1 MTSVV
6 PFVNWYSLTA
16 AQREAWLSVQREPGR
31 GTQRAG
37 VLFECGGDLDLPAFE
52 KALRRA
58 VAEAEPLHAS
68 FEADAESEP
77 GQRIRL
83 GTEWALPVLD
93 LSAESDPRA
102 AAAEAA
108 REELARVPDPG
119 DGPLFR
125 FAVFLLGQGSF
136 AWFEGAHRLVADEAS
151 LSMLCRRTAELYDA
165 ALDGRPAPPRWFGS
179 VRTMVEADRD
189 YALSTAEIDR
199 KYWQEQLAV
208 PPEPVRLAEPA
219 AGAPHRTCDAE
230 FPGLLAAARRTAVR
244 PGDVLAAAVAVC
256 THRTT
261 GATDFVLGLSL
272 PARTDETSATSPG
285 PLANTVPLRVRVRP
299 GTSLGVF
306 VREVAESIR
315 EAEQHQRYRG
325 EDVARDVGIPGGIR
339 EFAGPTIVLDA
350 EPQETLLAG
359 QPVTAQPV
367 LGAPPRDLL
376 VTVSGA
382 RVAVEAP
389 GEAAPHRER
398 LLRLVTAIA
407 GRPGTAVREVGLL
420 GEDELRRVLVDWS
433 GSPDEIPPGLVHEW
447 FEARAAL
454 RPDDEAVVFGEHRL
468 TYAELDARATGLA
481 EELAARGAGPETVVG
496 VVLPRSAD
504 FVVSVL
510 AVLKAGAAYVPVDPD
525 YPAGRVRFMLNDAKP
540 ALVLSEPEHERRLS
554 DGSVPWL
561 TVRSRTPDAERAKP
575 HRADPRHPAY
585 VIYTSGSTGV
595 PKGVVVPHQGLP
607 GLVSA
612 QAARWEV
619 GPGSR
624 VLQFA
629 SPSFDASVSDI
640 FVALCTGATLVLA
653 AADDLLPGSA
663 LAETVRR
670 HGVTH
675 LKLPPSAL
683 AAMSPDELPP
693 GLTLSV
699 AGEPS
704 SAALVRKWSAG
715 RRMFNVY
722 GPTEATVCAAMSD
735 TLSPESVG
743 APPIGQPLP
752 GTRLYV
758 LDAGFSPVPAGV
770 AGELYIAGA
779 GVARGYAGRGGL
791 TADRFVACPFG
802 VGERMYRTGDLVR
815 WRDDGRLEFVGR
827 ADDQVKVRGFR
838 VELGEVEAALS
849 ACPGVGR
856 AAAAVRPDAS
866 GDQRLIGYV
875 VAAEDETADPV
886 AVRNLLRERLPE
898 HLVPAVVLVLDDFPR
913 TPSGKLDRPALPE
926 PAFAAHSPGPRTPV
940 EEVVAGLFAQVLGLS
955 DVGVADS
962 FFELGGHSLSAT
974 RLAAK
979 LRSVFGVELG
989 VRELFRA
996 PTVAAL
1002 SRWLSGARRARPALR
1017 PMPRPAR
1024 PALSFAQSRLWF
1036 LHQLEGPSPT
1046 YNITSALRLTGTV
1059 DRAALAGALADL
1071 VQRHESL
1078 RTVFAEHDGV
1088 AWQRV
1093 LDGAAARPEL
1103 AAVRVRAARLDG
1115 ELRRAARHAF
1125 RLGEELPIRGT
1136 LFEVEDRAGEYVLL
1150 LAVHHITGDG
1160 WSMEK
1165 LWRDL
1170 AAAYRARISGTS
1182 PVWPALPVQYA
1193 DYTQWQQEVLRDNGK
1208 AQLEYWSR
1216 KLAGAPE
1223 RMSLPTDRPH
1233 PDVMSYEGETFL
1245 VRWDSALH
1253 ARLSALAA
1261 ECEASMFM
1269 VVHAA
1274 LAALLSRLGAGD
1286 DVLVGGPTAGRLD
1299 EALDDLVG
1307 FFVNT
1312 LVLRVDTGGGPSFRT
1327 LLARVRETDLDAY
1340 AHQDVPFEQV
1350 VEAVNPPRSLAHH
1363 PLFQVSLAWQISR
1376 GEPDLPGA
1384 EATTVFVDN
1393 GTAKFDLTFHFFE
1406 HRTDGGDPLGLEA
1419 LVEYNTDVF
1428 DRSTAEGI
1436 AGRLERLA
1444 RAAAEHPDRSLDLAD
1459 LLTPAERR
1467 QVLSDGTGPAA
1478 VRPAGLVHD
1487 WFRSR
1492 AASRPGAVA
1501 LVWGEQPVSY
1511 AELDAASDELAA
1523 ALVAKGIG
1531 PEHLVALVLP
1541 RRPELVVALLAV
1553 LKAGAAYVPVDPDYP
1568 AERVR
1573 FVLEDAGAALV
1584 LSTAELAARFGDTG
1598 ASWSVLDDLT
1608 RPDGEPVPVRAADP
1622 ENPAYVIYT
1631 SGSTGKPKGVAVPH
1645 RALTNFLAA
1654 MAERFP
1660 LGPDDRWLA
1669 VTTVSFDIAGLELLL
1684 PLIRGAAVVLADRD
1698 TVLDPDELA
1707 GTISRRAVTVMQ
1719 ATPSLWRTLVPGHAA
1734 VLSGLRVLAGGEALP
1749 GDLAR
1754 ELCAAGARVT
1764 NLYGPTE
1771 TTVWSSAADL
1781 SADEPVSL
1789 GSPLWNTRLYVLD
1802 ANFSPVPEG
1811 VAGELYIAGAG
1822 VARGYVGR
1830 GGLTADRFVAC
1841 PFETGERMYRTGDLV
1856 RWRGDG
1862 RLEFVGRAD
1871 DQVKVRGFRIELG
1884 EVEAALSA
1892 CPGVGRAVVAARPDS
1907 FGDQR
1912 LIGYVTPGGDDAEA
1926 QERQTRQVSDWQR
1939 IWDDAYRSAA
1949 EADWGEDFS
1958 GWNSSFDGAP
1968 IPVAEMREWLDQ
1980 TIASLRRLRP
1990 KRVLEIGVGTGLLLS
2005 RLAPDCEEYWGLD
2018 LSGTVVEA
2026 LGRRV
2031 AADPV
2036 LRERVRLRRG
2046 SADDPGDLP
2055 RGRFDT
2061 VVLNSV
2067 VQYFPSGGYLAE
2079 VLESLVSLLAPGGTV
2094 FVGDVR
2100 DLRSAPLF
2108 HTEVAAAR
2116 CTGEEDPARVRAAAE
2131 QSLSRENELLIPP
2144 GFFAALSRDLPGIA
2158 AAEATLKRGRYD
2170 NELSRYRYDVVLRT
2184 AAPPQVTADSLPAAP
2199 ASDVEELTEWLE
2211 SSQRGDFR
2219 LVGLPDRR
2227 LAGPAAAHAALAEGR
2242 PTTAVLE
2249 AFGRTG
2255 GLVPEDLHEAGAR
2268 FGYRV
2273 STQVS
2278 RTGPGRF
2285 DAYFLSG
2292 PDSSVAIADDSRRTN
2307 SPAVSSDFG
2316 RLAAAAK
2323 EFAAGR
2329 LPEYMVPSAVVV
2341 LDELP
2346 LTPNG
2351 KIDRRALPEPLSG
2364 TTARSRKPRTPVE
2377 EVLTGLFAEVLGLP
2391 AVGAEESF
2399 FDLGGHSLLATRL
2412 MDRVRSTFGAD
2423 LGVRVLFE
2431 APTSAALARRLDDG
2445 REGDGLKVLFGL
2457 RTRGALPPLF
2467 CVHPLGGL
2475 GWPYAGLLRYLE
2487 RDRPLYALQSRG
2499 IGEPGA
2505 APESVAEMAADYAA
2519 RLRSVQPSGP
2529 YHLLGWSFGG
2539 AVAQAVAVRLAEQGE
2554 QVGLLAVL
2562 DAGPVVRDPGRS
2574 PELGDEEALALLCEA
2589 TGTDRGGIEREGGG
2603 LAAFARAAGESGGA
2617 LAELARDE
2625 TSFAALLGVL
2635 RRNYRLHQEH
2645 RAERCSGD
2653 LLLFRATGS
2662 PGQPRDLAAEWR
2674 PYVEG
2679 KVRVHD
2685 VASPHERMLRPEALA
2700 DIGPVLAAALAAGP
2714 ESGGR

>member
-6 PFVNWYSLTA
+6 PFANRYSLTA
-16 AQREAWLSVQREPGR
+16 AQREAWLSVQRDPGS
-31 GTQRAG
+31 GTQRIGILYECAG
-37 VLFECGGDLDLPAFE
+37 EVDLPVFE
-52 KALRRA
+52 EALRGA
-58 VAEAEPLHAS
+58 VAEAEPLHLS
-68 FEADAESEP
+68 FDGEPESVAGHQVRGEA
-77 GQRIRL
+77 
-83 GTEWALPVLD
+83 EWALPVFD
-93 LSAESDPRA
+93 LSGEADPRA
-102 AAAEAA
+102 AAAELA
-108 REELARVPDPG
+108 RAELARVPDPG
-119 DGPLFR
+119 HGPLFR
-125 FAVFLLGQGSF
+125 FAVFRWGPGSF
-136 AWFEGAHRLVADEAS
+136 AWFQGAHRLVADETS
-151 LSMLCRRTAELYDA
+151 LSLLCRRTAELYDA
-165 ALDGRPAPPRWFGS
+165 SADGRPAPPSWFGS
-179 VRTMVEADRD
+179 VRQMVDADRD

-199 KYWQEQLAV
+199 KYWHEQLAV

-219 AGAPHRTCDAE
+219 GAAHRTDDAE
-230 FPGLLAAARRTAVR
+230 LPGLLAAARRTGVR
-244 PGDVLAAAVAVC
+244 PGDVLTAAVAVC
-256 THRTT
+256 THRMT
-261 GATDFVLGLSL
+261 GAADFVLGLSL
-272 PARTDETSATSPG
+272 PARPDETSATVPG
-285 PLANTVPLRVRVRP
+285 PLANTVPLRVRVSP
-299 GTSLGVF
+299 GTSLGDF
-306 VREVAESIR
+306 VREVAESVR

-325 EDVARDVGIPGGIR
+325 EDVAREVGIPGGIR
-339 EFAGPTIVLDA
+339 EFAGPTVVWRP
-350 EPQETLLAG
+350 EPRAIRLAG
-359 QPVTAQPV
+359 RPVTARPV
-367 LGAPPRDLL
+367 PGAPPADLL
-376 VTVSGA
+376 VAVSGA
-382 RVAVEAP
+382 RVQVEAP
-389 GEAAPHRER
+389 GEAEPHRER
-398 LLRLVTAIA
+398 LQRLATAIA
-407 GRPGTAVREVGLL
+407 ARPGTPVDEVGLL
-420 GEDELRRVLVDWS
+420 GEDEVRRVLVDWS
-433 GSPDEIPPGLVHEW
+433 GSSDEIPPGLVHEW

-454 RPDDEAVVFGEHRL
+454 RPDDEAVVFGKHRL
-468 TYAELDARATGLA
+468 SYAELDARSAALA
-481 EELAARGAGPETVVG
+481 AALTARGAGPEAVVG

-510 AVLKAGAAYVPVDPD
+510 AVLKAGAAYLPIDPE
-525 YPAGRVRFMLNDAKP
+525 YPAGRIRFLLDDAKP
-540 ALVLSEPEHERRLS
+540 VLVLSEPDHERRLS

-561 TVRSRTPDAERAKP
+561 TVRSRVPDPDQPARR
-575 HRADPRHPAY
+575 RADPRNPAY
-585 VIYTSGSTGV
+585 VIYTSGSTGT
-595 PKGVVVPHQGLP
+595 PKGVTVPHQGLP

-619 GPGSR
+619 RPGSR

-653 AADDLLPGSA
+653 PADDLLPGSA

-670 HGVTH
+670 HRVTH

-693 GLTLSV
+693 GVTVSV
-699 AGEPS
+699 AGEAS
-704 SAALVRKWSAG
+704 SAELVRKWSAG

-722 GPTEATVCAAMSD
+722 GPTETTVCAAMSD
-735 TLSPESVG
+735 ELAADAGP
-743 APPIGQPLP
+743 PPIGRPLP
-752 GTRLYV
+752 GHRLYV

-770 AGELYIAGA
+770 TGELFIAGT
-779 GVARGYAGRGGL
+779 GIARGYADRAGL

-815 WRDDGRLEFVGR
+815 WREDGRLEFVGR

-838 VELGEVEAALS
+838 IELGEVETALA

-856 AAAAVRPDAS
+856 AAAAVRSDAS

-875 VAAEDETADPV
+875 AAAEGATADPV
-886 AVRNLLRERLPE
+886 AIRNLLRERLPE
-898 HLVPAVVLVLDDFPR
+898 HLVPAVVLALDDFPR
-913 TPSGKLDRPALPE
+913 TPNGKLDRRALPE

-1059 DRAALAGALADL
+1059 DRSSLAEALADL

-1088 AWQRV
+1088 PWQRV
-1093 LDGAAARPEL
+1093 LDGDDARPDL
-1103 AAVRVRAARLDG
+1103 ATVRVRSAGLDE

-1136 LFEVEDRAGEYVLL
+1136 LFQVEDRPAEHVLL

-1170 AAAYRARISGTS
+1170 AAAYRARLAGAK
-1182 PVWPALPVQYA
+1182 PDWPALPVQYA
-1193 DYTQWQQEVLRDNGK
+1193 DYTQWQQEVLRDHGK
-1208 AQLEYWSR
+1208 AQLDYWSR

-1233 PDVMSYEGETFL
+1233 PDVMSYRGETFL

-1350 VEAVNPPRSLAHH
+1350 VEAVNPARSLAHH

-1384 EATTVFVDN
+1384 EAETVFVDN

-1406 HRTDGGDPLGLEA
+1406 RRTDGGDPLGLEA

-1428 DRSTAEGI
+1428 DRSAAEAI
-1436 AGRLERLA
+1436 AGRLERLV
-1444 RAAAEHPDRSLDLAD
+1444 RAAAEDPDRGLDRVD

-1467 QVLSDGTGPAA
+1467 QVLGDGTGPAA
-1478 VRPAGLVHD
+1478 VRPPGLVHD
-1487 WFRSR
+1487 WFRSQ
-1492 AASRPGAVA
+1492 AKSCPDAVA
-1501 LVWGEQPVSY
+1501 LVWGQQPTTY

-1523 ALVAKGIG
+1523 ALVARGIG
-1531 PEHLVALVLP
+1531 PEQLVALVLP
-1541 RRPELVVALLAV
+1541 RGPELVAALLAV
-1553 LKAGAAYVPVDPDYP
+1553 LKTGAAYVPVDPDYP

-1584 LSTAELAARFGDTG
+1584 LSTAELAARFGA
-1598 ASWSVLDDLT
+1598 ASWTVLEDLD
-1608 RPDGEPVPVRAADP
+1608 RPAGAPAPARAADP
-1622 ENPAYVIYT
+1622 GNPAYVIYT

-1645 RALTNFLAA
+1645 RALANFLAS

-1698 TVLDPDELA
+1698 TVRDPGELA
-1707 GTISRRAVTVMQ
+1707 RAISRQAVTVMQ
-1719 ATPSLWRTLVPGHAA
+1719 ATPSLWRTLVPEHAG

-1749 GDLAR
+1749 ADLAR

-1771 TTVWSSAADL
+1771 TTVWSSAAPV

-1802 ANFSPVPEG
+1802 SGLSPVPAG
-1811 VAGELYIAGAG
+1811 VAGELYIAGDG
-1822 VARGYVGR
+1822 VARGYAGR

-1841 PFETGERMYRTGDLV
+1841 PFGTGERMYRTGDLV

-1871 DQVKVRGFRIELG
+1871 DQVKVRGFRIEPG
-1884 EVEAALSA
+1884 EVEAALAA
-1892 CPGVGRAVVAARPDS
+1892 CPGVGRAVVTARPDS

-1912 LIGYVTPGGDDAEA
+1912 LIGYLVPGGDRAAAEEQRA
-1926 QERQTRQVSDWQR
+1926 RQVEDWQR
-1939 IWDDAYRSAA
+1939 IWDDAYRSADD
-1949 EADWGEDFS
+1949 ADWGEDFS
-1958 GWNSSFDGAP
+1958 GWNSSFDDAP
-1968 IPVAEMREWLDQ
+1968 IPVAEMREWLDH

-2026 LGRRV
+2026 LGRRA

-2036 LRERVRLRRG
+2036 LRDRVRLRRG
-2046 SADDPGDLP
+2046 SADDLGDLP

-2067 VQYFPSGGYLAE
+2067 VQYFPGGDYLAE
-2079 VLESLVSLLAPGGTV
+2079 VLESLVSLLAPGGKV

-2100 DLRSAPLF
+2100 DLRLAPLF
-2108 HTEVAAAR
+2108 HTAVAAAR
-2116 CTGEEDPARVRAAAE
+2116 RTGEEDPARVRAAAE
-2131 QSLSRENELLIPP
+2131 QQLSRENELLVPP
-2144 GFFAALSRDLPGIA
+2144 GFFAALSRDLPAIT

-2184 AAPPQVTADSLPAAP
+2184 APAPEIAPESLPAAP
-2199 ASDVEELTEWLE
+2199 ARSVEELAEWLE
-2211 SSQRGDFR
+2211 SAPRGDFR

-2227 LAGPAAAHAALAEGR
+2227 LAGEAAAHAALADGR
-2242 PTTAVLE
+2242 PMAEVLS
-2249 AFGRTG
+2249 AFARTE
-2255 GLVPEDLHEAGAR
+2255 GLVPEDLQEAGAR

-2278 RTGPGRF
+2278 DSGPGRF
-2285 DAYFLSG
+2285 DAYFLSS
-2292 PDSSVAIADDSRRTN
+2292 PDVSVAIADGSRRTN
-2307 SPAVSSDFG
+2307 SPAASGDFG
-2316 RLAAAAK
+2316 RLASAAK
-2323 EFAAGR
+2323 EFAAAR
-2329 LPEYMVPSAVVV
+2329 LPEYMVPSAILV
-2341 LDELP
+2341 LDEFP

-2351 KIDRRALPEPLSG
+2351 KIDRKALPAPLAG
-2364 TTARSRKPRTPVE
+2364 AAGRSRKPRTPVE

-2391 AVGAEESF
+2391 EVGAEESF

-2431 APTSAALARRLDDG
+2431 APTSAALARRLGAD

-2487 RDRPLYALQSRG
+2487 RDRPLYVLQSRG

-2505 APESVAEMAADYAA
+2505 LPESVAEMAADYAD

-2539 AVAQAVAVRLAEQGE
+2539 AVAQAVAVLLTEQGE
-2554 QVGLLAVL
+2554 QVDLLAVL
-2562 DAGPVVRDPGRS
+2562 DAGPAVRDPGRS
-2574 PELGDEEALALLCEA
+2574 PELGDEEVLALLCEA
-2589 TGTDRGGIEREGGG
+2589 TGADPGGMEREGGG
-2603 LAAFARAAGESGGA
+2603 LAGFARAAGESGGA

-2625 TSFAALLGVL
+2625 AAFAALVGVL

-2645 RAERCSGD
+2645 RAERYSGD
-2653 LLLFRATGS
+2653 LVLFRATGS

-2679 KVRVHD
+2679 RLDVHD
-2685 VASPHERMLRPEALA
+2685 VASPHERLLRPEALA
-2700 DIGPVLAAALAAGP
+2700 EIGPVLAAALAAG
-2714 ESGGR
+2714 RK

>member
-6 PFVNWYSLTA
+6 PFVNRYSLTA
-16 AQREAWLSVQREPGR
+16 AQREVWLSVQRDPGR
-31 GTQRAG
+31 GTQRVG

-52 KALRRA
+52 EALRGA

-68 FEADAESEP
+68 FETEAESEP
-77 GQRIRL
+77 AQRIRG
-83 GTEWALPVLD
+83 GTEWKLPVLD
-93 LSAESDPRA
+93 LSGEADPRA
-102 AAAEAA
+102 AAAASA
-108 REELARVPDPG
+108 REELARVPEPG
-119 DGPLFR
+119 RGPLFR
-125 FAVFLLGQGSF
+125 FAVFRLGSGAF
-136 AWFEGAHRLVADEAS
+136 AWFQGAHRLVADEAS

-165 ALDGRPAPPRWFGS
+165 SVDGRPAPPSWFGS

-189 YALSTAEIDR
+189 YTLTTAEIDR
-199 KYWQEQLAV
+199 KYWQGQLAA
-208 PPEPVRLAEPA
+208 PPEPVSLVEPA
-219 AGAPHRTCDAE
+219 AGVAHRTRDAE
-230 FPGLLAAARRTAVR
+230 LPGLRAAARRTGVR
-244 PGDVLAAAVAVC
+244 PVDVLAAAVAVC

-261 GATDFVLGLSL
+261 GAADFVLGLSL
-272 PARTDETSATSPG
+272 PARPDEISATVPG
-285 PLANTVPLRVRVRP
+285 PLANLVPLRVRVRP
-299 GTSLGVF
+299 GTSLGAF
-306 VREVAESIR
+306 VREVAESVR

-325 EDVARDVGIPGGIR
+325 EDVAREAGIPGGIR
-339 EFAGPTIVLDA
+339 EFAGPTIVWRL
-350 EPQETLLAG
+350 EPSEQRLAG
-359 QPVTAQPV
+359 LPVTARTVP
-367 LGAPPRDLL
+367 GAPPHDLL
-376 VTVSGA
+376 ATVSDAG
-382 RVAVEAP
+382 VEVEAP
-389 GEAAPHRER
+389 GEAEPHRER
-398 LLRLVTAIA
+398 LVRLVTAIA
-407 GRPGTAVREVGLL
+407 ARPGTAVSEVGLL
-420 GEDELRRVLVDWS
+420 GEDELRRVLVEWS
-433 GSPDEIPPGLVHEW
+433 GSSDDIPPGLVHEW

-468 TYAELDARATGLA
+468 TYAELDARSTRLA
-481 EELAARGAGPETVVG
+481 QALTARGAGPETVVG
-496 VVLPRSAD
+496 LVLSRSVD
-504 FVVSVL
+504 FVV
-510 AVLKAGAAYVPVDPD
+510 AVLKSGAAYLPIDPD
-525 YPAGRVRFMLNDAKP
+525 YPPGRVGFMLNDAKP
-540 ALVLSEPEHERRLS
+540 VLVLSEPEHERRLS
-554 DGSVPWL
+554 DGTVPWL
-561 TVRSRTPDAERAKP
+561 TARSRVPDAEQAEPRGV
-575 HRADPRHPAY
+575 DPRHPAY
-585 VIYTSGSTGV
+585 VIYTSGSTGA

-612 QAARWEV
+612 QAVRWGV

-653 AADDLLPGSA
+653 AADDLLPGSG

-670 HGVTH
+670 HRVTH

-683 AAMSPDELPP
+683 ASMSPDDLPS
-693 GLTLSV
+693 GLTVSV
-699 AGEPS
+699 AGEPA
-704 SAALVRKWSAG
+704 SAELVRKWSAG

-735 TLSPESVG
+735 ALSGETAG

-758 LDAGFSPVPAGV
+758 LDAGLSPVPVGV
-770 AGELYIAGA
+770 TGELFVAGA
-779 GVARGYAGRGGL
+779 GVARGYAGRAGL

-815 WRDDGRLEFVGR
+815 WREDGRLEFVGR

-838 VELGEVEAALS
+838 IELGEVEAALA

-866 GDQRLIGYV
+866 GDPRLIGYV
-875 VAAEDETADPV
+875 AAGEAGTADPV
-886 AVRNLLRERLPE
+886 AIRDLLRERLPE
-898 HLVPAVVLVLDDFPR
+898 YLVPAAVLVLDDFPR
-913 TPSGKLDRPALPE
+913 TPNGKLDRRALPE

-940 EEVVAGLFAQVLGLS
+940 EEVVAGLFAQVLGVS

-979 LRSVFGVELG
+979 LRAVFGADFG

-1002 SRWLSGARRARPALR
+1002 SRLLSGARRARPAVR
-1017 PMPRPAR
+1017 PTPRPAR
-1024 PALSFAQSRLWF
+1024 PALSSAQSRLWF

-1046 YNITSALRLTGTV
+1046 YNITSALRLTGVV
-1059 DRAALAGALADL
+1059 DRSALAEALADL
-1071 VQRHESL
+1071 VRRHESL

-1088 AWQRV
+1088 PWQRV
-1093 LDGAAARPEL
+1093 LDGASARPEL
-1103 AAVRVRAARLDG
+1103 ATARVRSAELDG

-1136 LFEVEDRAGEYVLL
+1136 LFQVEDRPAEHVLL

-1170 AAAYRARISGTS
+1170 AAAYRARIAGTG
-1182 PVWPALPVQYA
+1182 PEWPALPVQYA
-1193 DYTQWQQEVLRDNGK
+1193 DYTRWQREVLRDNGK
-1208 AQLEYWSR
+1208 EQLEYWSR

-1233 PDVMSYEGETFL
+1233 PDVMSYRGETFL
-1245 VRWDSALH
+1245 VRWDSSLH
-1253 ARLSALAA
+1253 TRLSALAA

-1299 EALDDLVG
+1299 EALEDLVG

-1428 DRSTAEGI
+1428 DRSTAESI
-1436 AGRLERLA
+1436 AGRLERLV
-1444 RAAAEHPDRSLDLAD
+1444 RAAAEDPDRSLDVVE

-1467 QVLSDGTGPAA
+1467 QLLGDGTGLA
-1478 VRPAGLVHD
+1478 VAVPPEPVHD
-1487 WFRSR
+1487 WFRRR
-1492 AASRPGAVA
+1492 AKSCPEAAA
-1501 LVWGEQPVSY
+1501 LVWGEQSTSY
-1511 AELDAASDELAA
+1511 AELDVASDELAA
-1523 ALVAKGIG
+1523 ALVARGIG
-1531 PEHLVALVLP
+1531 PEQLVALVLP
-1541 RRPELVVALLAV
+1541 RGPELVTALLAV

-1584 LSTAELAARFGDTG
+1584 LSTAELAARFGDAG
-1598 ASWSVLDDLT
+1598 ASWAVPGDLA
-1608 RPDGEPVPVRAADP
+1608 RSSGAALPARAADP

-1645 RALTNFLAA
+1645 RALANFLAS

-1684 PLIRGAAVVLADRD
+1684 PLVRGAAVVLADRD
-1698 TVLDPDELA
+1698 TVRDPGELA
-1707 GTISRRAVTVMQ
+1707 ALISRRHVSVMQ
-1719 ATPSLWRTLVPGHAA
+1719 ATPSLWRTLVPGHAPA
-1734 VLSGLRVLAGGEALP
+1734 LSGLRVLAGGEALP
-1749 GDLAR
+1749 ADLAR
-1754 ELCAAGARVT
+1754 ELCAAGARVA

-1771 TTVWSSAADL
+1771 TTVWSSAADV
-1781 SADEPVSL
+1781 SADERVSL

-1802 ANFSPVPEG
+1802 AGFSPVPAG
-1811 VAGELYIAGAG
+1811 VAGELFIAGAG

-1841 PFETGERMYRTGDLV
+1841 PFGAGERMYRTGDLV

-1884 EVEAALSA
+1884 EVEAALA
-1892 CPGVGRAVVAARPDS
+1892 DCPGVGRAVVTARPDS

-1912 LIGYVTPGGDDAEA
+1912 LIGYLVPGGDGSAAEE
-1926 QERQTRQVSDWQR
+1926 QRTRQVEDWQR
-1939 IWDDAYRSAA
+1939 IWDDAYRSSDDAGR
-1949 EADWGEDFS
+1949 GEDFS
-1958 GWNSSFDGAP
+1958 GWNSSFDDAP
-1968 IPVAEMREWLDQ
+1968 IPVAEMREWLDH

-2067 VQYFPSGGYLAE
+2067 VQYFPSGDYLAE
-2079 VLESLVSLLAPGGTV
+2079 VLGSLVPLLAPGGKV

-2100 DLRSAPLF
+2100 DLRLAPLF
-2108 HTEVAAAR
+2108 HTAVAAAR
-2116 CTGEEDPARVRAAAE
+2116 RTGEEDPAQVRATAE
-2131 QSLSRENELLIPP
+2131 QRLSRENELLVPP
-2144 GFFAALSRDLPGIA
+2144 GFFAALCRDLPGIA
-2158 AAEATLKRGRYD
+2158 GAEATLKRGRYD

-2184 AAPPQVTADSLPAAP
+2184 AASPEVDPESLPAAP
-2199 ASDVEELTEWLE
+2199 ASSVEELTEWLE
-2211 SSQRGDFR
+2211 SARRGDFR
-2219 LVGLPDRR
+2219 LVGLPRRR
-2227 LAGPAAAHAALAEGR
+2227 LEGEAAAHAALVGDAPMAE
-2242 PTTAVLE
+2242 VLSE
-2249 AFGRTG
+2249 LARTD

-2278 RTGPGRF
+2278 RGGPGRF
-2285 DAYFLSG
+2285 DAYFLTG
-2292 PDSSVAIADDSRRTN
+2292 ADASVAIADDSRRTN
-2307 SPAVSSDFG
+2307 SPAVSGEFG

-2323 EFAAGR
+2323 EFAAAR
-2329 LPEYMVPSAVVV
+2329 LPAYMVPSAMLV
-2341 LDELP
+2341 LDEFP

-2351 KIDRRALPEPLSG
+2351 KIDRKALPAPLPG
-2364 TTARSRKPRTPVE
+2364 AAGRSRKPRTPVE

-2431 APTSAALARRLDDG
+2431 APTSAALARRLDADQ
-2445 REGDGLKVLFGL
+2445 EGDGLKVLFGL

-2487 RDRPLYALQSRG
+2487 RDRPLYVLQSRG

-2539 AVAQAVAVRLAEQGE
+2539 AVAQAVAVLLTEQGE
-2554 QVGLLAVL
+2554 QVDLLAVL
-2562 DAGPVVRDPGRS
+2562 DTGPVVRDPGRI
-2574 PELGDEEALALLCEA
+2574 PELGDEEVLGVLCEA
-2589 TGTDRGGIEREGGG
+2589 TGTDRDGIEREGGG
-2603 LAAFARAAGESGGA
+2603 PAGFARAVGDSGGA

-2625 TSFAALLGVL
+2625 DAFAALLGVI

-2645 RAERCSGD
+2645 RAKRYSGN

-2662 PGQPRDLAAEWR
+2662 QGRLRDLAAEWR
-2674 PYVEG
+2674 PYVQG
-2679 KVRVHD
+2679 RLDVHD
-2685 VASPHERMLRPEALA
+2685 VASAHERLLRPEALA
-2700 DIGPVLAAALAAGP
+2700 DIGPVLAAALA
-2714 ESGGR
+2714 SGRDSGER